1 MPWKVSGVV
10 ERRSCFVKEYLTEE
24 WTMAEL
30 CRRHGISRQAGYEL
44 MGRYEREGW
53 KAVAERSRASHTHP
67 NQTTAEMETAI
78 LQLRRA
84 HMSWG
89 ARKLKAY
96 LERQHRQSRWPAAST
111 MGEILGRE
119 GLLHRRGKRRRTPAY
134 GEPFRAVDGPNRVW
148 CADFKGWFRTGDG
161 ERIDPLTISDAHSR
175 YLLRCQAVEK
185 TDGERVQRIF
195 EAVFREYGMPE
206 AVRTDNGAPFATC
219 ALSGLSRL
227 SIWWLKLGIV
237 AERIA
242 AGHPEQ
248 NGRHERM
255 HRTLKQ
261 ETAQPPASHRRAQQ
275 QRFDEFRQEYNHLRP
290 HEALGMETPDRCYTP
305 SPRAYPVRVPEFEY
319 HSGLQVRRVQDRGE
333 IRWCGHKLFLSYAL
347 IGEALGVERVEDRC
361 CRVWLGPMALAEFDP
376 HNGEVRKLKPT
387 GPGWK

>member
-10 ERRSCFVKEYLTEE
+10 EQRSSFVEEYLSQQ

-30 CRRHGISRQAGYEL
+30 CRRYGISRQAGYEL
-44 MGRYEREGW
+44 MERFRERGGEGLQ
-53 KAVAERSRASHTHP
+53 EQSRAAHGHP
-67 NQTTAEMETAI
+67 NQTPAEMEAAI

-96 LERQHRQSRWPAAST
+96 LERERSQQPWPAAST
-111 MGEILGRE
+111 IGQMLARE
-119 GLLHRRGKRRRTPAY
+119 GLVHRRRRARRTPPY
-134 GEPFRAVDGPNRVW
+134 SEPFRRADGPNRVW

-185 TDGERVQRIF
+185 MDTARVQAVF
-195 EAVFREYGMPE
+195 EAAFREYGLPE
-206 AVRTDNGAPFATC
+206 AMRTDNGAPFASC

-237 AERIA
+237 PERIQP
-242 AGHPEQ
+242 GHPEQ

-261 ETAQPPASHRRAQQ
+261 ETAQPAAAHGRAQQ
-275 QRFDEFRQEYNHLRP
+275 QRFDQFRDEYNHRRP
-290 HEALGMETPDRCYTP
+290 HQALGQQTPASCYTRSRREFP
-305 SPRAYPVRVPEFEY
+305 ARVPEFEY
-319 HSGLQVRRVQDRGE
+319 DSGLVVRRVQDRGE
-333 IRWCGHKLFLSYAL
+333 IRWRGHKLFLSYAL
-347 IGEALGVERVEDRC
+347 SGEPVGVEIVDEGC
-361 CRVWLGPMALAEFDP
+361 CRVWLGTMAIAEFEP
-376 HNGEVRKLKPT
+376 GRGQLRKLPAK
-387 GPGWK
+387 GPPWK